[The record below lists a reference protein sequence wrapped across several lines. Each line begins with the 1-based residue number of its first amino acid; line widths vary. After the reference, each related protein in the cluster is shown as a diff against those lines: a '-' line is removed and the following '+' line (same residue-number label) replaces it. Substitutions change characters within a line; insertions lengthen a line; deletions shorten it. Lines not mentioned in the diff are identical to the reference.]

1 MHYQIVII
9 MGEEGSQSGFNQWI
23 QTIAGIFT
31 AVTGFVA
38 GVVGFVQLWQ
48 GDFGLVTII
57 LLVLGV
63 GALLLA
69 CIYYAWFW
77 KPEKNDLG
85 LALERPS
92 NFAPKED
99 HDEYAEAC
107 RQFEAE
113 QARKSTLRK
122 RIRRLALAGL
132 IAIPLMGTT
141 GFTGW
146 HYWQNRPSD
155 NVVIL
160 VAEFDGPDAAGY
172 RVTDTILANLRDA
185 TAAYPDV
192 VVETLDAAITER
204 EGSNVARAIAEQN
217 QANILIW
224 GWYGK
229 TDNAVGVS
237 ANFEI
242 LDAPQELPKL
252 GNEAS
257 GQVRAFSLDEFN
269 SFELQTELSSEMAYL
284 TLFTLGMAELSN
296 QNWEQAIARFSDA
309 LAQTNEPVAALDQSI
324 VYFFRGKAHYYH
336 HQDYEQEIADY
347 TKAIELNPSYTEAY
361 SNRGLAHAEQGDY
374 ELAFADLNQAIE
386 LDPKFAFAYNNRG
399 LTHLKQGEA
408 EAAKANSQQAAE
420 AYNRAL
426 ADLNRA
432 IELDSLFT
440 AAYNNRGLVEL
451 NQGNYEQ
458 AIADFNHALALKP
471 DDAVVY
477 RNRGRVHSAMGDYQ
491 TAIADFD
498 KALELKPDY
507 AAAYFERGVNYYYL
521 GQYDAAIADFKQTL
535 TLQPDNAMAYFYRGL
550 AYDIQDQNKN
560 AIADYDQ
567 AIALDP
573 NYAYAYNSRGFL
585 RAEMG
590 EYDAAIEDLDR
601 AIELKPNDAYIYDS
615 RGFAYLKKGDYEIAI
630 ADLTQAIE
638 FDANIPDVYWH
649 RGLAYSGN
657 GDRTQAIQDFR
668 TVLELSNNQDLRQ
681 SAEQELKKLD
691 ADPL

>member
-1 MHYQIVII
+1 

-77 KPEKNDLG
+77 RPERNDTG
-85 LALERPS
+85 IKLERPS
-92 NFAPKED
+92 NFAPQED
-99 HDEYAEAC
+99 HDEYAAAC

-113 QARKSTLRK
+113 QTRKDSLRK
-122 RIRRLALAGL
+122 RIRQLAVAGL
-132 IAIPLMGTT
+132 VAIPLIGTT

-146 HYWQNRPSD
+146 QYWQNRPSD
-155 NVVIL
+155 DVVIL
-160 VAEFDGPDAAGY
+160 VAEFDGPDAESY

-185 TAAYPDV
+185 TDAYPDV
-192 VVETLDAAITER
+192 VVDTMDASITER

-229 TDNAVGVS
+229 TDNSVGVS

-242 LDAPQELPKL
+242 LDAPQELPKF

-296 QNWEQAIARFSDA
+296 QNWQQAIGRFSDA
-309 LAQTNEPVAALDQSI
+309 LAQTSEPVAALDQSI
-324 VYFFRGKAHYYH
+324 VYFFRGKAHYYYQ
-336 HQDYEQEIADY
+336 QDYEQEIADY
-347 TKAIELNPSYTEAY
+347 TQAIALNPNYTQAY
-361 SNRGLAHAEQGDY
+361 SNRGLAYAEQGDY
-374 ELAFADLNQAIE
+374 ELAFADLNQAIA

-399 LTHLKQGEA
+399 LAFLKQGEA
-408 EAAKANSQQAAE
+408 EADQANSNQAAA
-420 AYNRAL
+420 AYERAL
-426 ADLNRA
+426 ADLNQA
-432 IELDSLFT
+432 IELDPTFT

-451 NQGNYEQ
+451 NQGDYEQ
-458 AIADFNHALALKP
+458 AIADFNRVLALKP

-477 RNRGRVHSAMGDYQ
+477 RNRGRVYSAMGEYQ

-507 AAAYFERGVNYYYL
+507 AAASFERGVNYYYL

-535 TLQPDNAMAYFYRGL
+535 ALQPDNAQAYFYRGL
-550 AYDIQDQNKN
+550 AYDIQGQQKT

-567 AIALDP
+567 AITLDP
-573 NYAYAYNSRGFL
+573 ENAYAYNSRGYL
-585 RAEMG
+585 QAELG
-590 EYDAAIEDLDR
+590 EYDAALTDLNR
-601 AIELKPNDAYIYDS
+601 AIELKPDDAYIYDS
-615 RGFAYLKKGDYEIAI
+615 RGFAHLQKGDFEAAI
-630 ADLTQAIE
+630 ADLTQAIRLNPNLA
-638 FDANIPDVYWH
+638 DAYLH
-649 RGLAYSGN
+649 RGRAYSSQGK
-657 GDRTQAIQDFR
+657 RELAIQDLQAVGKL
-668 TVLELSNNQDLRQ
+668 TDQEELRQ
-681 SAEQELKKLD
+681 EAEQELSRLD
-691 ADPL
+691 ADSL